1 MSTTQH
7 LPLLSDYP
15 EILSGLEA
23 LSNPQ
28 ERRQRLRFLSRS
40 DLYFL
45 LRYTLKR
52 ADVENPWLFARCR
65 EVQENPDGF
74 LDLWAREHYKST
86 IITFALTIQDI
97 LRDQEITVGIFSHTR
112 PIAKGFLRQLMRE
125 FATNDQLKEWFPEIF
140 WTDPKKESPKWSEDD
155 GLVLKRSGN
164 PKESTIEA
172 HGLVDGQPTSK
183 HFRLMVYD
191 DVVTRESVTS
201 PDMIAK
207 VTEAWEL
214 SRNLTAVGGRTR
226 YIGTRYHFNDTYRE
240 ILRRGA
246 AIERRH
252 PATVDGTV
260 VGEPVLMDRER
271 LATKR
276 REMGPFTFA
285 AQMLLDPKADE
296 TQGFK
301 EQWLNYY
308 DGANSGL
315 GMNKYLLVDPAS
327 SKKQTSDYTAMM
339 VIGLGGDQNYYLLD
353 ALRDRLSLTQRADAI
368 FEFHRRWRPQGVGYE
383 QYGLQADIEHFKDRM
398 SRENYRFSIVPL
410 HGKTAKIDRIRR
422 LIPSM
427 EQRRW
432 YLPSVLLKTDYE
444 KKTRDLIQSFIE
456 EELKPFPVALHD
468 DMLDCMSRVF
478 DEDLGII
485 WPKGTPTEERY
496 ARPKARAQRG
506 SYMAA

>member
-1 MSTTQH
+1 MSTIP
-7 LPLLSDYP
+7 LPDWNAYP
-15 EILSGLEA
+15 IILSGLEA
-23 LSNPQ
+23 LSSERERQ
-28 ERRQRLRFLSRS
+28 ERLRFWSQN

-45 LRYTLKR
+45 ISQTLKR
-52 ADVENPWLFARCR
+52 ADIEKRWLFERCR
-65 EVQENPDGF
+65 EVQASPNGY

-86 IITFALTIQDI
+86 IITFGLTIQDI
-97 LRDQEITVGIFSHTR
+97 LNDPEITVGIFSHTR
-112 PIAKGFLRQLMRE
+112 PIAKGFLRQIMRE
-125 FATNDQLKEWFPEIF
+125 FATNEQLKQWFPEIF
-140 WTDPKKESPKWSEDD
+140 WSDPKKESPKWSEDD
-155 GLVLKRSGN
+155 GLVLKRAGN

-214 SRNLTAVGGRTR
+214 SRNLTAVGGRSR

-252 PATVDGTV
+252 PATDSGSVEGR
-260 VGEPVLMDRER
+260 PVLMER
-271 LATKR
+271 IRLDEKR

-285 AQMLLDPKADE
+285 AQMLLNPVADE

-301 EQWLNYY
+301 EAWLNYY
-308 DGANSGL
+308 DGVNSGQGL
-315 GMNKYLLVDPAS
+315 NKYLLCDPAN
-327 SKKQTSDYTAMM
+327 SKKASSDYTAM
-339 VIGLGGDQNYYLLD
+339 VVLGLGGDQNYYVLD
-353 ALRDRLSLTQRADAI
+353 AIRDRLSLTQRADAL
-368 FEFHRRWRPQGVGYE
+368 FELHRRWKPQRVGYE
-383 QYGLQADIEHFKDRM
+383 QYGLQSDIEHFRDRM
-398 SRENYRFSIVPL
+398 ARENYRFDIVAL
-410 HGKTAKIDRIRR
+410 GGKISKIDRVRR

-427 EQRRW
+427 ESGRW
-432 YLPSVLLKTDYE
+432 YLPAVLLKTNYE
-444 KKTRDLIQSFIE
+444 KKTQDLIQVFIE

-468 DMLDCMSRVF
+468 DMLDCLARIL

-485 WPKGTPTEERY
+485 WPKGEVKEERY
-496 ARPKARAQRG
+496 AAPRRKARHG